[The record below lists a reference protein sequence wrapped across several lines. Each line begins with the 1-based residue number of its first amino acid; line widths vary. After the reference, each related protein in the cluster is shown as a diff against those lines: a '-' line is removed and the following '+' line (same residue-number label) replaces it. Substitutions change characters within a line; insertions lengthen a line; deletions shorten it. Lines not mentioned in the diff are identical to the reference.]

1 MAKLS
6 RGDLKGI
13 VKECLLEILSEGLNS
28 SFDNLVENREIKTR
42 TSRKSIDKDQ
52 YNRPSRNRNAELES
66 LKQRMQYLDTLKVG
80 QNVPADDAQESRI
93 VANHNFQKNVENTAS
108 NLTQD
113 PILSEIFKD
122 TAMTTLQE
130 QLSAETKSPASSAP
144 AATDPYSMKVA
155 QSRPEDLFGGDAAS
169 KWATLAFAEK

>member
-6 RGDLKGI
+6 RDDLKGI

-28 SFDNLVENREIKTR
+28 SFDTLVESKKVN
-42 TSRKSIDKDQ
+42 SRSSRRSISKEQ
-52 YNRPSRNRNAELES
+52 YKRPNSSRNSELAA
-66 LKQRMQYLDTLKVG
+66 LKQRMQYLDTLKVS
-80 QNVPADDAQESRI
+80 QNESADEDQDSRI

-130 QLSAETKSPASSAP
+130 QLSAETKSPAATAP
-144 AATDPYSMKVA
+144 AATDAYSLKVA